1 MIEKRKVRVFMKW
14 IKKLGLTAVA
24 ACLLSVPVWAAG
36 GDVTVS
42 DSVGTVSGTAASY
55 SAAVTNSGTG
65 EAAPVLVLVWYEDG
79 VLKDIQVSSQSLAPG
94 ASATLTASMSGAAV
108 TDVTKITGFVWR
120 DKISAVPV
128 AVEEIERFGSNS
140 TKIEGFRVAG
150 LDASQIQVDAE
161 NKRIDLAIPL
171 YQPDGSGVNDLTFD
185 TTVVTES
192 EKASVKIG
200 ETELDGAGVEKE
212 AAVDYGAAKTVAV
225 TAEEGTTEEYTLAVS
240 RYLFEDFDENSVFSD
255 EMLVG
260 SGEKSGVWQSG
271 TTNLAQGGAA
281 QYFTTRWTGASG
293 EYGESVSMGVLPITE
308 AHKRDGS
315 VMDPGESAAAGRAM
329 RVSKTKGTGSDEGNS
344 TLYFQVKGNQ
354 FRDAGEKVVIEYD
367 LALDYTRVEKGTVGG
382 MGGGVRYFGVDKYNL
397 FDNTNVSTS
406 KLTDVKNLAIT
417 QGGTLFTADGTS
429 GKPNCPPDAWY
440 HVKTVIE
447 MPDRTAVTYIN
458 GKRLAAPFDVSELWT
473 GEVLVS
479 FQTAGFRGIDLW
491 VDNIFVS
498 YQ

>member
-240 RYLFEDFDENSVFSD
+240 RYLFEDFDQNSVFSD

-271 TTNLAQGGAA
+271 TTNLAQGDAA
-281 QYFTTRWTGASG
+281 QYFSTTWNGAGG
-293 EYGESVSMGVLPITE
+293 EYGESVSIGVLPVTD

-315 VMDPGESAAAGRAM
+315 VMETGDSGAAGRAI
-329 RVSKTKGTGSDEGNS
+329 RVSKTRAAGNDSGNS
-344 TLYFQVKGNQ
+344 IPYFRINGSAFQE
-354 FRDAGEKVVIEYD
+354 AAEEVVIEYD
-367 LALDYTRVEKGTVGG
+367 LALDYTRVEKGDAGCR
-382 MGGGVRYFGVDKYNL
+382 GGGIRYFGKDKYNIY
-397 FDNTNVSTS
+397 DNTNVSTN
-406 KLTDVKNLAIT
+406 KLADVGNLTIT
-417 QGGTLFTADGTS
+417 QGGTLVTANGDA

-479 FQTAGFRGIDLW
+479 FQTSGFRSLDIW